1 MKGLRTTDLTNDL
14 NGLKDRPAPGESGGR
29 DAPPYEGAFAIG
41 GEQGRGIETAGEL
54 LALALH
60 RSGYHVFAMRQF
72 ASRIQGGHT
81 SYTIRFSTRPV
92 RAPDD
97 GLRAALAL
105 DADSARHLLP
115 RLEPGGILIH
125 DASFDVKDV
134 EAEQRPDITVHA
146 APMKAIAEGLG
157 NGFMQNVAAVGVAA
171 GLAGVA
177 PETLAALIER
187 RFGGK
192 GQAVIEANRRTAL
205 QGLEHWKE
213 RNGVR
218 AGGGVRA
225 GDGASAEGNGSR
237 RLIISGNQAVA
248 LGAVAAGCRFFAGYP
263 ITPATTIMYAMVDW
277 LPRLGGM
284 ALQVEDEIAAINV
297 VIGAGAAGARAMTA
311 TSGPGLSLM
320 TEALGLAGMTETP
333 AVVVDVQRAGP
344 STGLPTKHE
353 QGNINQMVYGAHGDF
368 PRVVLVPATVED
380 CFHLTAEA
388 FNIAERYQ
396 CPVIVAS
403 DMILGL
409 SLQSSEAFRLDEVR
423 IDRGALLQGA
433 ASQTGPGQPGQPGPG
448 QPGVDGGGGQTGFRR
463 YAVTDSGISPRP
475 VPPMPGGWFLATGDE
490 HDEFGRIS
498 EDPTIRVAQMR
509 KRRRKLA
516 GLDTAALG
524 VEWTGPRSPEIAIV
538 ACGSTWG
545 AAQEARQRLEDEG
558 WQAGALAIRMLAPF
572 PAAAVKRALREA
584 RRVLVAESNA
594 TGQLYALLRCHGGG
608 DGPAGAGRFH
618 SLLKFDGNPILP
630 GEIAARAR
638 QILANTGANGDG
650 GRADYGNGC

>member
-1 MKGLRTTDLTNDL
+1 MKGPRTTDLTNNL

-29 DAPPYEGAFAIG
+29 DAPPYEGALAIG

-60 RSGYHVFAMRQF
+60 RSGYHVFAFRQF

-97 GLRAALAL
+97 GLRAAIAL

-125 DASFDVKDV
+125 DASFDVKTEQHPDV
-134 EAEQRPDITVHA
+134 TVYA

-177 PETLAALIER
+177 PKILAVLIKR

-192 GQAVIEANRRTAL
+192 GRDVTEANRRAAL

-218 AGGGVRA
+218 VGGGIRVGGGV
-225 GDGASAEGNGSR
+225 SAEGNGSR
-237 RLIISGNQAVA
+237 RLLMSGNQAVA

-409 SLQSSEAFRLDEVR
+409 SLQSSEGFRLDEVR

-433 ASQTGPGQPGQPGPG
+433 TGPA
-448 QPGVDGGGGQTGFRR
+448 GVDGDGGGQTGFRR

-498 EDPTIRVAQMR
+498 EDPAIRVAQMR
-509 KRRRKLA
+509 KRLRKLA

-572 PAAAVKRALREA
+572 PAAAVRRALGEA

-594 TGQLYALLRCHGGG
+594 TGQLSALLRCHSGG
-608 DGPAGAGRFH
+608 DGTGQAGRFH

-650 GRADYGNGC
+650 GRVEYGNGR